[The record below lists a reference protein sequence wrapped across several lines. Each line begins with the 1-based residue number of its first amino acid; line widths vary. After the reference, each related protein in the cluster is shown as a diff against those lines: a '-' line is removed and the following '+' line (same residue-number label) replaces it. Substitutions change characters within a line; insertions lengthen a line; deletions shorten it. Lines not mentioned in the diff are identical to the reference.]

1 MMYSILFL
9 SAALA
14 STASAACTREQLVA
28 ATEAYL
34 KAQAAG
40 DLSALPAL
48 AENVTYLENDAP
60 TDITK
65 GVLSSA
71 ITIDFSRSLH
81 DSVECAVFTE
91 ISAATNKPPY
101 VIATRMLFTDDKI
114 TTVQSVVANDGDW
127 AFNATGQLYWT
138 KTENWDVIP
147 EEKRDTRDV
156 IKAAGD
162 AYLDSWGDGT
172 VKVPYGTP
180 CARLEGG
187 SYTGSRQSTANTCT
201 MPQFP
206 SAFKIENRR
215 YVIDEE
221 VGGLDIFNDFPFI
234 DAAKPDG
241 TSSTNFFRIEG
252 GKIRYIHET
261 TICTNRNCGR

>member
-1 MMYSILFL
+1 MIYSTLLL

-60 TDITK
+60 MDITT

-81 DSVECAVFTE
+81 DSVECATFTE
-91 ISAATNKPPY
+91 ISAATNSAPY

-138 KTENWDVIP
+138 KTETWDVIP
-147 EEKRDTRDV
+147 EDQRDARDV

-180 CARLEGG
+180 VSSCFRHSEMSYELFLKLASLTSDFCSARASRADLTPEAGNRQLTRARCRSSHRRSRSRTGG
-187 SYTGSRQSTANTCT
+187 
-201 MPQFP
+201 M
-206 SAFKIENRR
+206 
-215 YVIDEE
+215 
-221 VGGLDIFNDFPFI
+221 
-234 DAAKPDG
+234 
-241 TSSTNFFRIEG
+241 
-252 GKIRYIHET
+252 
-261 TICTNRNCGR
+261 